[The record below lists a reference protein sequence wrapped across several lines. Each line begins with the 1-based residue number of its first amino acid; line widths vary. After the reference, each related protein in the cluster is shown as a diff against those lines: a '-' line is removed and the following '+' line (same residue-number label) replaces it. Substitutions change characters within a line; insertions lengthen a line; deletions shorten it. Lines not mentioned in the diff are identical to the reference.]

1 MCRILMSWR
10 AGCAAMR
17 CEIKQ
22 GKKEEKD
29 VVIQRIL
36 FPQIGKCTEQ
46 ELYFRKAACTG
57 MQTGKPGECGG
68 AAQGISYHYSEGS
81 LRLEKGKPVGFNTYF
96 NGCSIDKWKKY
107 TILNN
112 LSLRLALKGKV
123 KVTLVTEYLLH
134 ENRIERILGESI
146 ADTADRQEFTVSCD
160 IKNARGMLSFRLEA
174 LEDGGIFYGG
184 AYCSQAEQQTLRDV
198 KIGVGICTFRRERYV
213 EKNLRI
219 LQKEI
224 MENKDSPLCG
234 RLEILIA
241 DNGKTLD
248 PGRMGMKHVHIY
260 PNPNLGG
267 TGGFTRC
274 MIEMKRNREKL
285 GITHVLLMDD
295 DVVIEPQALER
306 TYMLLTLVREEYR
319 DTFIGGAMLRLDQQC
334 IQHESGAVW
343 HLDTGMVS
351 PLKDGLDLREVR
363 NCIYNE
369 IEEYTSY
376 IAWWYCC
383 FPLCVAEDD
392 NLPFPFFIKIDDV
405 EYSIRN
411 MKHLI
416 LMNGICVW
424 HDPFEYKYASYLEYY
439 VVRNRMIMSALQG
452 DAYRLHTVLRQM
464 LAFCLREITYYR
476 YKNVELYLRGVR
488 DFLKGPA
495 WLMRQDGEALNQDLI
510 RCGYQAQELEE
521 LDMGFD
527 QRVYEASRQDYGQ
540 GSSRKKRIFTINGL
554 LLPAKG
560 DNIAPMASVR
570 GVHCY
575 RRRRVMNYEVM
586 SNKAFITQRSFIQ
599 TVLAVIKVMQTAAI
613 TCKGYRKA
621 KEAYQKDGRRLMTL
635 KYWKR
640 QLKIH

>member
-1 MCRILMSWR
+1 M
-10 AGCAAMR
+10 
-17 CEIKQ
+17 
-22 GKKEEKD
+22 
-29 VVIQRIL
+29 VIQRIL
-36 FPQIGKCTEQ
+36 FPQIGRCTEQ
-46 ELYFRKAACTG
+46 ELYFRETYTG
-57 MQTGKPGECGG
+57 QNGQAGEHGECKG
-68 AAQGISYHYSEGS
+68 ALRGVSYHYSEGS
-81 LRLEKGKPVGFNTYF
+81 LHLEKGQTIGFNTYF
-96 NGCSIDKWKKY
+96 NGISIDKWKKY
-107 TILNN
+107 TVLDN
-112 LSLRLALKGKV
+112 LSLQLALKGKV

-134 ENRIERILGESI
+134 ENRIERILGEFI
-146 ADTADRQEFTVSCD
+146 TDAADRQEFTVSCD

-184 AYCSQAEQQTLRDV
+184 AYCSRIAQGTLREV
-198 KIGVGICTFRRERYV
+198 KIGVGICTFRREMYV
-213 EKNLRI
+213 EKNLKI

-224 MENKDSPLCG
+224 IENKDSVLYG
-234 RLEILIA
+234 HLEILIA

-248 PGRMGMKHVHIY
+248 ANRLEKGHVHIY

-274 MIEMKRNREKL
+274 IIEMKRNQKEL
-285 GITHVLLMDD
+285 GITHALLMDD

-306 TYMLLTLVREEYR
+306 TYLLLALVKEEYL
-319 DTFIGGAMLRLDQQC
+319 DVFIGGAMLRLDRQSV
-334 IQHESGAVW
+334 QHESGAVW

-351 PLKDGLDLREVR
+351 SLKDGLDLSGVR
-363 NCIYNE
+363 SCIYNE
-369 IEEYTSY
+369 IEEAVSY
-376 IAWWYCC
+376 IGWWYCC
-383 FPLCVAEDD
+383 FPLCVAADD

-405 EYSIRN
+405 EYAVRN

-439 VVRNRMIMSALQG
+439 IVRNRMIMSALHG
-452 DAYRLHTVLRQM
+452 DVYKLHVVLRQM
-464 LAFCLREITYYR
+464 FSFCLREITYYR
-476 YKNVELYLRGVR
+476 YKNADLYLRGVR

-495 WLMRQDGEALNQDLI
+495 WLMRQDGEALNQELI
-510 RCGYQAQELEE
+510 RSGYQAQDLDT

-570 GVHCY
+570 GVHFY

-586 SNKAFITQRSFIQ
+586 SNKAFITQRSFMQ
-599 TVLAVIKVMQTAAI
+599 TAVAVGKVIKTAAI
-613 TCKGYRKA
+613 TCMEYQRA
-621 KEAYQKDGRRLMTL
+621 KEAYKKDGKRLMTL

-640 QLKIH
+640 QLHI